1 MTSGANLSI
10 QLSEGIS
17 VAICSDV
24 SVMVKLYPKPS
35 PAYYTIHEIYN
46 FPVMTK
52 TNTSPRLF
60 VDDALKA
67 ESALVLDPAQAHYLG
82 HVMRLRVGDA
92 VRLFNGRDGEWT
104 AAIEKL
110 KKSSCLMTINGLLQ
124 PQEAESGPWLAFAP
138 VKKTQ
143 TGLIVE
149 KATELGVTRLSPVFT
164 ARTNSGRVNPDR
176 MRARAIEASEQCG
189 RLTVPEIAAPET
201 LQGFLDQWP
210 VARRLLVLDETGAGQ
225 PIAQVLEDLRGGNGG
240 ISPECGFLSGPDGG
254 FETSELESLRNLDF
268 VTGVGLGRRIL
279 RAETAAL
286 SALACW
292 QAILGDV

>member
-1 MTSGANLSI
+1 
-10 QLSEGIS
+10 
-17 VAICSDV
+17 
-24 SVMVKLYPKPS
+24 MVKLYPKPS

-52 TNTSPRLF
+52 INTSPRLF

-67 ESALVLDPAQAHYLG
+67 ESALVLDPVQAHYLG
-82 HVMRLRVGDA
+82 HVMRLRV
-92 VRLFNGRDGEWT
+92 GEWT

-225 PIAQVLEDLRGGNGG
+225 PIAQVLEDLRGGNDG
-240 ISPECGFLSGPDGG
+240 ISPKCGFLSGPEGG
-254 FETSELESLRNLDF
+254 FETSELKSLRNLDF